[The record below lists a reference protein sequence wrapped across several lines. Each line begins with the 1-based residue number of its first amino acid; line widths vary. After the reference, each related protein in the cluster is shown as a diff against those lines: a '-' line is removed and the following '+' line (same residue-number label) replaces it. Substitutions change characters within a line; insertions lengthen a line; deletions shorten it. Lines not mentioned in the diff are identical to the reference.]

1 LSEHTFVLLMTVG
14 CLLIPRFS
22 LIAAIGDRKEVLAG
36 PAALA
41 PEPGGE
47 QLIGEVSGAAEAFG
61 VRPGA
66 ALSEALARCP
76 RLLLVPPDPGRAES
90 IWERSLRRLE
100 GIGAEVE
107 PARPGEVFF
116 GVGSLLRLWGPRP
129 EGVLSKAAGSIG
141 PPARAGGGP
150 TRFCS
155 FAAANAAR
163 GRRRRPLVVPPAM
176 ARSFLQPL
184 PVGLLRGR
192 LRGADREAERLVES
206 LERLGVTTLGDL
218 AGLPRSAIADRFGRL
233 GLRARDLASGVDSA
247 LHPRHPHE
255 ELLQALQLPEAAYG
269 TQLGR
274 ALELL
279 IERLVADPR
288 RRGRTIR
295 SLRLEAQLAG
305 GGSWR
310 VQVTMRSAS
319 ASAERLR
326 LALGPRLEALP
337 APAATLVLRAVEMG
351 AEVAEQPTL
360 GDDES
365 ERRREQLSEAV
376 RQARAAGGRDALLR
390 VVDVEP
396 DSRIPERRAMLV
408 PHTP

>member
-1 LSEHTFVLLMTVG
+1 MDVG
-14 CLLIPRFS
+14 CLLILRFS
-22 LIAAIGDRKEVLAG
+22 LIAAIGDRREVLTG
-36 PAALA
+36 PVALA

-66 ALSEALARCP
+66 PLSEALARCP

-90 IWERSLRRLE
+90 LWERSLRRLE

-107 PARPGEVFF
+107 PARPGEAFF
-116 GVGSLLRLWGPRP
+116 AVGPLLRLWGPRP
-129 EGVLSKAAGSIG
+129 EDVLSKAAGSIG
-141 PPARAGGGP
+141 SPVRAGGGP
-150 TRFCS
+150 TRFCAY
-155 FAAANAAR
+155 AAADVAR
-163 GRRRRPLVVPPAM
+163 SRRRRPLVVPAAA
-176 ARSFLQPL
+176 ARDFLQPL

-218 AGLPRSAIADRFGRL
+218 TRLPRSAIADRFGRL
-233 GLRARDLASGVDSA
+233 GLRARDLASGLDSA
-247 LHPRHPHE
+247 LHPRRPHE
-255 ELLQALQLPEAAYG
+255 ELLQALRLPEAAYG

-279 IERLVADPR
+279 VERLVADPR

-310 VQVTMRSAS
+310 AQVTMRSAS
-319 ASAERLR
+319 ASAERLL
-326 LALGPRLEALP
+326 LALGPRLESLP
-337 APAATLVLRAVEMG
+337 APAATLVLRAVEIG

-360 GDDES
+360 GDDEGA
-365 ERRREQLSEAV
+365 RRREQLSEAV
-376 RQARAAGGRDALLR
+376 RQARAAAGRDALLR
-390 VVDVEP
+390 IVDVEP